1 MPGESQFC
9 LLGPLLIR
17 SGGQTLPA
25 LPGKQRALL
34 AALLLRANRM
44 VPLEDLA
51 EAAWGSAAPTSARG
65 TLRHYVKE
73 LRKALAGTGGSRIET
88 VPGGYLIRIGPA
100 ELDVLTFEEL
110 RAEALQA
117 AGEGAWDR
125 AAEYWRVAAALWRG
139 EALADVASDW
149 LALREI
155 PRLTEMRLQ
164 AVEGRIE
171 ADLHRGRQHEVIPDL
186 RQLATVHPLRERLH
200 AMLMLA
206 LYRDGQQAQA
216 LAAYQVARQ
225 VLKEAVGAEPGSE
238 LRDLQRQI
246 LAVDPALA
254 APDRSEAARQAA
266 DQVVPRELPAPV
278 RHFAGRSGE
287 LAVLAG
293 LLAQAGP
300 DTRPAVVI
308 SAIGGLAGVGKT
320 ALAVQFAHRVAGS
333 FPDGQLYVNLRGFD
347 PVLPPMPASEAI
359 RLALDAFQIPAGQ
372 IPASAEAQAGLY
384 RTVLAGKKVLIV
396 ADNAADAGQVRPL
409 LPGSPGCLVIVT
421 SRSQLA
427 GLVAT
432 DGAIPMKLDVLT
444 EAEARDLLASI
455 LGDAR
460 VAVEPEAAG
469 QLIELCGR
477 LPLALAITAARAATS
492 PGLPLAALAAEL
504 TGRRGPAG
512 CPRHR

>member
-1 MPGESQFC
+1 
-9 LLGPLLIR
+9 
-17 SGGQTLPA
+17 
-25 LPGKQRALL
+25 
-34 AALLLRANRM
+34 M

-171 ADLHRGRQHEVIPDL
+171 ADLHGPAARGHPG
-186 RQLATVHPLRERLH
+186 LAAAGNRAPAAREAARH
-200 AMLMLA
+200 ADA
-206 LYRDGQQAQA
+206 GVVRDGQQAQA

-254 APDRSEAARQAA
+254 APDRSEAARRAA

-293 LLAQAGP
+293 LLAQAARTPG
-300 DTRPAVVI
+300 RPW
-308 SAIGGLAGVGKT
+308 
-320 ALAVQFAHRVAGS
+320 
-333 FPDGQLYVNLRGFD
+333 
-347 PVLPPMPASEAI
+347 
-359 RLALDAFQIPAGQ
+359 
-372 IPASAEAQAGLY
+372 
-384 RTVLAGKKVLIV
+384 
-396 ADNAADAGQVRPL
+396 
-409 LPGSPGCLVIVT
+409 
-421 SRSQLA
+421 
-427 GLVAT
+427 
-432 DGAIPMKLDVLT
+432 
-444 EAEARDLLASI
+444 
-455 LGDAR
+455 
-460 VAVEPEAAG
+460 
-469 QLIELCGR
+469 
-477 LPLALAITAARAATS
+477 
-492 PGLPLAALAAEL
+492 
-504 TGRRGPAG
+504 
-512 CPRHR
+512 